1 MCFYFSVLTATV
13 LDPPEF
19 TILLETTPVSGV
31 QGVLGVITPDMV
43 GLPLGTIHLPYLGMD
58 PHFMETKEVWDII

>member
-1 MCFYFSVLTATV
+1 MTATV
-13 LDPPEF
+13 LDPPGF
-19 TILLETTPVSGV
+19 TILLETTPVLEV
-31 QGVLGVITPDMV
+31 PEVPGVLGVITPDMV

>member
-1 MCFYFSVLTATV
+1 M
-13 LDPPEF
+13 DK
-19 TILLETTPVSGV
+19 
-31 QGVLGVITPDMV
+31 V

>member
-1 MCFYFSVLTATV
+1 MFLYFSVLTATV
-13 LDPPEF
+13 LDPPGF
-19 TILLETTPVSGV
+19 TILWETTPVSGV
-31 QGVLGVITPDMV
+31 PGVTIPDMV

>member
-1 MCFYFSVLTATV
+1 MTATV
-13 LDPPEF
+13 LDPPGF

-31 QGVLGVITPDMV
+31 LGVLEVLILDMV